1 MAKKKSSI
9 EETVELWAKEQLK
22 GIKLYPKTD
31 FINPQIEKA
40 LKTEPSKSG
49 GKGSNYPDIKCMIST
64 PDGDVPVMIEVKGTV
79 GALIKLDADGLAPE
93 NCTKKGEPNYANIAK
108 YAVNGA
114 VHYANAILRNTTYK
128 DVIAIGV
135 NGYEDATGTVVHEV
149 SVWYLSRQNLFIPKE
164 VARYSDLSF
173 LKPKYRK
180 AFLVK
185 IANIGLSDEEI
196 EQQKAKLED
205 DIERKLKDLNQ
216 KMEDELQIVVN
227 QRVQLVTG
235 LIMAGLGVKE
245 GDNYKV
251 MPLQEED
258 LHGDTDEE
266 NNDGAIIMRKIKSY
280 LKDKKLPTEKIDM
293 IVKIL
298 SVVFQHSHLE
308 EPKNGESNLRT
319 LYRDIKS
326 DIIPFLTGE
335 LHNLDFTG
343 RLFNV
348 LNAWVDVP
356 DGAEND
362 VVLTPRFVTELMA
375 RLCQVNKDSYVW
387 DFATGSAGF
396 LISAMHLMIADAQN
410 KIANEQEKMEKI
422 LHIKTEQL
430 LGIEKL
436 ADIYLLAV
444 LNMILMKDG
453 SANIIHGNSLTEFN
467 GKYEQGELKGHD
479 FPATVFLLNPPYSA
493 DGKGFVFVKKALSLM
508 SHGGMAAV
516 LIQENAGS
524 GNGLPYTKDI
534 LAKNTLVASIKM
546 PIDLFIGKSSV
557 QTAIYVFEVGK
568 PHTKDSIVKFINF
581 SEDGYSRMNR
591 RHSSQSVNLRDT
603 DNARERYAEVVKL
616 VRYGRG
622 VNDENLGYLRNS
634 YIEDHI
640 SLEGNDWTYS
650 QHLSLDARPSETD
663 IRRAVKQYLAWRV
676 ADIILY
682 GEGDGLGIKDSSLTK
697 LEKDSLL
704 AFTTGTK
711 EMKKFSLV
719 KVFGVTNSH
728 NILKSEVV
736 YGSGKVPYVTASE
749 GNNSVVSYI
758 SYKDSMIEHGNS
770 IMIGGKT
777 LVITYQPKDFFSND
791 SHNLVLK
798 VADEKGRSELAQLY
812 MVAALYKTLGP
823 KYSWGDSISKAK
835 IQKDVVYLPV
845 MGDGKSIDYSF
856 MENCISAVKKQC
868 IASLKATI
876 EKEQPV
882 YSEAKTLKQASS
894 SITKLVRKRIS
905 KKERYV
911 KYLPLYTVRAACGYF
926 DDGEVVPVDV
936 SEGWV
941 DVSSAGVK
949 INNQMFLV
957 YASGNSMLPKIKDG
971 DLCLFELYGANG
983 AGSREGEIVLTQ
995 CAGKDDDYGCSYTIK
1010 KYHSE
1015 KVVNE
1020 EGWQHSRIQLFPLN
1034 PEYNPIELNP
1044 DDEGEYRTIGVLK
1057 AIITAEENRI

>member
-9 EETVELWAKEQLK
+9 EEIVEQWAKEQLK

-31 FINPQIEKA
+31 FINPEIEKA
-40 LKTEPSKSG
+40 LKSEPSKSG
-49 GKGSNYPDIKCMIST
+49 GKGANYPDLKCLLST
-64 PDGDVPVMIEVKGTV
+64 PNGVIPVMMEVKGTAGSLV
-79 GALIKLDADGLAPE
+79 KLDTATNTPD
-93 NCTKKGEPNYANIAK
+93 NFTKKGEPNYANISK

-114 VHYANAILRNTTYK
+114 VHYANAIIRNTTFK
-128 DVIAIGV
+128 DVLAIGI
-135 NGYEDATGTVVHEV
+135 NGYEDATGIIHYEV

-164 VARYSDLSF
+164 VAQYSDLSF
-173 LKPKYRK
+173 LKPKFKK
-180 AFLVK
+180 ALLDK

-196 EQQKAKLED
+196 EQQKSKLED

-245 GDNYKV
+245 GDVYKV

-319 LYRDIKS
+319 LYRDIKA

-396 LISAMHLMIADAQN
+396 LISAMHLMIADAQD

-467 GKYEQGELKGHD
+467 GKYEQGELKGKD
-479 FPATVFLLNPPYSA
+479 FPANVFLLNPPYSA
-493 DGKGFVFVKKALSLM
+493 EGKGFIFVHRALSM
-508 SHGGMAAV
+508 MKHGGMASV

-524 GNGLPYTKDI
+524 GNGLPYTKEI
-534 LAKNTLVASIKM
+534 LKNNTLVASIKM

-557 QTAIYVFEVGK
+557 QTAIYVFEVGT
-568 PHTKDSIVKFINF
+568 PHTADSIVKFIDF

-603 DNARERYAEVVKL
+603 NNARERYAEVVKL
-616 VRYGRG
+616 VRYGKG
-622 VNDENLGYLRNS
+622 VNEENLNFLSTS
-634 YIEDHI
+634 YFEDHI
-640 SLEGNDWTYS
+640 SLEGNDWTFG
-650 QHLSLDARPSETD
+650 QHKKRETKPSKD
-663 IRRAVKQYLAWRV
+663 DFRKVVKDYLAWRV
-676 ADIILY
+676 SDIITHEG
-682 GEGDGLGIKDSSLTK
+682 GEGLGITDCHLSNEELAALNNTQKLSLAKPHQVGSLFKCSTGDVDLQKKDINGKGDYFINSGVQNFGIKGKTDRKAKVFSANTLTIDFFGNAYYRPFK
-697 LEKDSLL
+697 YKM
-704 AFTTGTK
+704 ATHNHV
-711 EMKKFSLV
+711 FSL
-719 KVFGVTNSH
+719 
-728 NILKSEVV
+728 
-736 YGSGKVPYVTASE
+736 SGKAIKNENVGLYIATCLSYMNTIFSYSNM
-749 GNNSVVSYI
+749 GTWSVI
-758 SYKDSMIEHGNS
+758 KDMS
-770 IMIGGKT
+770 IC
-777 LVITYQPKDFFSND
+777 
-791 SHNLVLK
+791 
-798 VADEKGRSELAQLY
+798 
-812 MVAALYKTLGP
+812 
-823 KYSWGDSISKAK
+823 
-835 IQKDVVYLPV
+835 LPV
-845 MGDGKSIDYSF
+845 SADGQIDYDF
-856 MENCISAVKKQC
+856 MDNYINAIKKQFISNLLTVIGQQNSSVNHPQVDNPQRFHA
-868 IASLKATI
+868 IAGFKP
-876 EKEQPV
+876 KV
-882 YSEAKTLKQASS
+882 
-894 SITKLVRKRIS
+894 S
-905 KKERYV
+905 KKERYS
-911 KYLPLYTVRAACGYF
+911 KYLPVFTVRAVCGSF
-926 DDGEVVPVDV
+926 DDLHSIPDV
-936 SEGWV
+936 EAEGWL
-941 DVSSAGVK
+941 DITSLGIKA
-949 INNQMFLV
+949 N
-957 YASGNSMLPKIKDG
+957 NSMFVVEAIGKSMQPKIHDG
-971 DLCLFELYGANG
+971 DLCVFELYNPDN
-983 AGSREGEIVLTQ
+983 AGSREGCIVLTQ
-995 CAGKDDDYGCSYTIK
+995 CSGKDDDYDCSYTIK
-1010 KYHSE
+1010 QYHSTKE
-1015 KVVNE
+1015 YREDGSWN
-1020 EGWQHSRIQLFPLN
+1020 HSSIQLQSLN
-1034 PEYNPIELNP
+1034 PEYQSIDVSPEDAQNL
-1044 DDEGEYRTIGVLK
+1044 RTVGILK
-1057 AIITAEENRI
+1057 AVIHK